1 MKKAYGS
8 RARVLAVLIVMVA
21 AVASTVHAQTFANIP
36 ALSFTGV
43 AGGANPLPQV
53 VTVTST
59 GAQMAFSVTPSTA
72 SGGSWLTASP
82 TGGGCCVTPEG
93 VTVSVNTASLTAGT
107 YMGQIIFA
115 EYSAGTPA
123 IIVPVTL
130 TVAPESGTFFG
141 DVAGQASFSMAPGG
155 GTPPSQAIQ
164 ITNGGTGALSWT
176 VTKSTADGGNWLKV
190 PVTSGTAPSMVSVG
204 ITPASLPGAG
214 SVAGTYVGQ
223 LLFQTT
229 GSSVTVPVSVTV
241 ESNTFAQVNPI
252 SFTMPQGGGTLPQVL
267 SIASTSTNFAFSS
280 AVHTGSG
287 GNWLTISNPGGGCC
301 VTPEAIT
308 VSVDDTVASALAPG
322 IYVGEVVFLEYSQ
335 DNRAMTVPVTL
346 TVAASGTKF
355 FDSLPGAL
363 SFYRTTT
370 ETPAP
375 QAVPIRN
382 GGTGTLKWT
391 ATGSTADGGKWL
403 KLSASSG
410 TAPSTLTVSIVPSAL
425 PGAGATTGTFDGQ
438 VLLLTGND
446 VVTIPVSVV
455 VGANVFAQVNP
466 IAFTM
471 PEGGN
476 ALPQVLAVA
485 STGTNFLF
493 SSAVYTAVDISPNT
507 PWLTL
512 SDLGGGCCATPEVLT
527 VGVDASTLAAGV
539 YTGEVVLKQYS
550 QQTMGLTVPVT
561 LTVTASGSGAVFDSL
576 PGQMSFSLATGAGAP
591 GAQNIQIRNA
601 GTGTLNW
608 TLSTNTADGGK
619 WLSASARSG
628 TAPSTVSVSINPSA
642 LPSNGLVAGTFNG
655 QVVLQTTGDQV
666 TIPVSVTVGAN
677 VFAQVNAINFT
688 MVQGG
693 ANPLPQ
699 ILDVASTGTNFLF
712 SSAVYTA
719 SGGNWLTISNLG
731 AGCCATPEAIT
742 VNVVNAS
749 TLPAGTYM
757 GELTFTQYSQQT
769 MGLTVPVT
777 LTVEPAKSAFFDTLP
792 GQMSFFLQAGGT
804 AASQTVQVRNAGTG
818 TLNWTVQGSTAD
830 GGAWLTV
837 SPGSGKAPATVTV
850 SVVTQNLPGQGLT
863 AGTFNGQLV
872 FTAAGDTVTI
882 PIGVV
887 VGPNVFRQLNAISF
901 VMREGGANPLP
912 QILPVVSAGTNFL
925 FSSAAYTATGGNWLS
940 ISNLGAGCCAT
951 PEAITVSLNASVA
964 STLLP
969 GTYTGEVTFVQ
980 YSQRTMLMTVPVT
993 LTVVACGPFF
1003 DNIQGQMGFSFVPS
1017 TGNPPSQTV
1026 HIRAAGSGT
1035 LSWTLT
1041 KMTSDGG
1048 NWLTTSSTNGNAP
1061 STVTIGVKTASL
1073 PGGGLTAGTFT
1084 GELVF
1089 KAPTGNVTIPVS
1101 VLVGANV
1108 FSQGSP
1114 LNFSMTLGGSNPLA
1128 QIVAVTSTGTN
1139 FVFSGSAATGTGGA
1153 WLKISPSGGGCC
1165 STPSNIT
1172 ATVSATTLPAGIY
1185 TGQISF
1191 VQYSQQTMA
1200 TTLPVILTI
1209 TDPHIP
1215 ATITATGGTPQSA
1228 TVNKNFANL
1237 LVATVQDASANPV
1250 SGVLV
1255 TFNPPTS
1262 GASGTFACGNT
1273 AVTNA
1278 SGIATSQVFKANTKS
1293 GKYTVNATANA
1304 LTTSPGFAMTNKA
1317 GPAASIT
1324 ATAGT
1329 PQTATINTAF
1339 ATNLA
1344 ATVEDVYGNPVSGKT
1359 VTFSAPASGASGT
1372 FAGGVNTAKT
1382 SSHGV
1387 ATAAVITANTTAGVY
1402 TVTANIGTFTTSPG
1416 FTLTNQAG
1424 APGAITTTGG
1434 TPQTATVNTAFATNL
1449 SVTVND
1455 AFGNPVPGATVTFN
1469 APASGPSGTFAGGV
1483 NTAITD
1489 AQGAATAAVFTAN
1502 TTAGSYAV
1510 TATAGAVTTNPG
1522 FALTNQ
1528 AGAAAAIAAT
1538 GGTPQSATVN
1548 TAFAKRLQATVT
1560 DSFGNPVAG
1569 VTVTFKAPASGASGT
1584 FAGGTNTATAKT
1596 TAAGVASAPVL
1607 TANGTTGSY
1616 TVTGKVGT
1624 VTTSPGYKLTNLAA
1638 AQ

>member
-1 MKKAYGS
+1 MTKAYGS
-8 RARVLAVLIVMVA
+8 RARVLSLLILMIV
-21 AVASTVHAQTFANIP
+21 AVATTLHAQAFANIP
-36 ALSFTGV
+36 ALSFTAV

-59 GAQMAFSVTPSTA
+59 GAQMAFSVTPSTS

-82 TGGGCCVTPEG
+82 TGGGCCATPEG
-93 VTVSVNTASLTAGT
+93 VTVLVNTASLTAGT

-115 EYSAGTPA
+115 EYFAGTPS
-123 IIVPVTL
+123 ITVPVTL
-130 TVAPESGTFFG
+130 TVAPESGPSFG

-176 VTKSTADGGNWLKV
+176 VTKSTADGGNWLTV

-204 ITPASLPGAG
+204 IAPASLPGAG

-241 ESNTFAQVNPI
+241 ESNTFTQVNPI
-252 SFTMPQGGGTLPQVL
+252 NFTMPQGGGTLPQVL
-267 SIASTSTNFAFSS
+267 SIASTSTNFVFSS
-280 AVHTGSG
+280 AVYTGTG
-287 GNWLTISNPGGGCC
+287 GNWLTISNLGGECC
-301 VTPEAIT
+301 ATPEAIT
-308 VSVDDTVASALAPG
+308 VSVDETVASALAPG
-322 IYVGEVVFLEYSQ
+322 TYVGEVVLLQYFQ
-335 DNRAMTVPVTL
+335 NNRVMTVPVTL

-363 SFYRTTT
+363 SFYRNTG

-391 ATGSTADGGKWL
+391 ATGSTADGGNWL
-403 KLSASSG
+403 KLSAASG

-446 VVTIPVSVV
+446 AVTIPVSVV

-466 IAFTM
+466 IVFTM
-471 PEGGN
+471 PEGGS

-485 STGTNFLF
+485 STGTNFVF

-512 SDLGGGCCATPEVLT
+512 SNLGSECCATPEVLT
-527 VGVDASTLAAGV
+527 VGVNASTLVAGV

-561 LTVTASGSGAVFDSL
+561 LIVTAPGAGAFFDSL
-576 PGQMSFSLATGAGAP
+576 PGQMSFSLVTGAGAP

-619 WLSASARSG
+619 WLSASAHSG

-642 LPSNGLVAGTFNG
+642 LPSGGLASGTFNG
-655 QVVLQTTGDQV
+655 QVVLQTTGDEV

-677 VFAQVNAINFT
+677 VFAQVSAINFT

-699 ILDVASTGTNFLF
+699 ILNVASTGTNFVF

-719 SGGNWLTISNLG
+719 TGGNWLTISNLG
-731 AGCCATPEAIT
+731 GECCATPEAIT
-742 VNVVNAS
+742 VNVNAS

-757 GELTFTQYSQQT
+757 GEITFAQYFQQT

-777 LTVEPAKSAFFDTLP
+777 LTVAPAKSAFFDTLP

-818 TLNWTVQGSTAD
+818 TLSWTVQGSTAD

-872 FTAAGDTVTI
+872 FTGAGDTVTI

-887 VGPNVFRQLNAISF
+887 VGPNIFRQLNAISF
-901 VMREGGANPLP
+901 VMPEGGANPLP
-912 QILPVVSAGTNFL
+912 QILPVVSSGTNFV
-925 FSSAAYTATGGNWLS
+925 FSSAVYTATGGNWLS
-940 ISNLGAGCCAT
+940 ISNLGSECCAT
-951 PEAITVSLNASVA
+951 PEAITVSLNAAVA

-969 GTYTGEVTFVQ
+969 GTYTGEITFAQ
-980 YSQRTMLMTVPVT
+980 YFQRTLLMTVPVT
-993 LTVVACGPFF
+993 LTVVPCGAYF
-1003 DNIQGQMGFSFVPS
+1003 DNVQGQMSFSFAPS
-1017 TGNPPSQTV
+1017 SSNPPSQTV
-1026 HIRAAGSGT
+1026 KIRAAGSGV

-1048 NWLTTSSTNGNAP
+1048 NWLTTSSTSGNAP

-1089 KAPTGNVTIPVS
+1089 KAPTGNVTVPVS

-1108 FSQGSP
+1108 FSQGAA

-1139 FVFSGSAATGTGGA
+1139 FVFSASAATGTGGA
-1153 WLKISPSGGGCC
+1153 WLKIAPSGSDCC

-1172 ATVSATTLPAGIY
+1172 ATVNATTLPAGIY

-1191 VQYSQQTMA
+1191 VQYFQQTMA
-1200 TTLPVILTI
+1200 MTLPVTLTV
-1209 TDPHIP
+1209 TDPHVP
-1215 ATITATGGTPQSA
+1215 ATIKATAGTPQSA
-1228 TVNKNFANL
+1228 TVNKNFANP
-1237 LVATVQDASANPV
+1237 LVAKVLDASANPV

-1255 TFNPPTS
+1255 TFNAPTS
-1262 GASGTFACGNT
+1262 GASGTFACSGTT

-1278 SGIATSQVFKANTKS
+1278 QGIATSQVFKANTKS
-1293 GKYTVNATANA
+1293 GKYMVTATGAS
-1304 LTTSPGFAMTNKA
+1304 LTSNPSFAMTNKA
-1317 GPAASIT
+1317 GPPASITATGGTPQAAAVHTAFATDLAATVQDIYGNGVPNKTVTFNAPTSGPSGTFAGGVNTAATNSHGVATAPVFTANTAVGSYTVTADIATFTTSPGFALTNQPGAPATIT

-1329 PQTATINTAF
+1329 PQTATVNKAF
-1339 ATNLA
+1339 ATNLSV
-1344 ATVEDVYGNPVSGKT
+1344 TVVDAFSNPVPNAT
-1359 VTFSAPASGASGT
+1359 VTFNAPTSGASGT
-1372 FAGGVNTAKT
+1372 FAGGVNTAT
-1382 SSHGV
+1382 TNAEGV
-1387 ATAAVITANTTAGVY
+1387 ATAAVFKANTKAGSY
-1402 TVTANIGTFTTSPG
+1402 TVTATAGVATTSPG
-1416 FTLTNQAG
+1416 FALTNKAG
-1424 APGAITTTGG
+1424 AAAAITATGG
-1434 TPQTATVNTAFATNL
+1434 TPQTTAVNTAFA
-1449 SVTVND
+1449 
-1455 AFGNPVPGATVTFN
+1455 NPLKATV
-1469 APASGPSGTFAGGV
+1469 
-1483 NTAITD
+1483 D
-1489 AQGAATAAVFTAN
+1489 
-1502 TTAGSYAV
+1502 
-1510 TATAGAVTTNPG
+1510 
-1522 FALTNQ
+1522 
-1528 AGAAAAIAAT
+1528 
-1538 GGTPQSATVN
+1538 
-1548 TAFAKRLQATVT
+1548 

-1569 VTVTFKAPASGASGT
+1569 ATVTFTAPTSGASGS
-1584 FAGGTNTATAKT
+1584 FAGGVNTAKT
-1596 TAAGVASAPVL
+1596 NSSGVATSAVF
-1607 TANGTTGSY
+1607 TANGTAGTY
-1616 TVTGKVGT
+1616 TVTGKVGSF
-1624 VTTSPGYKLTNLAA
+1624 TTSPGYQLTN
-1638 AQ
+1638 Q